1 MQLSLDGLEGN
12 WSSGMGQYGCSLFT
26 KAWYD
31 ALTPAQRERFINDAS
46 NPHHFTWH
54 ISTRYNWGEPWYAGF
69 RESQTIYRLKNQL
82 FYTRNLIP
90 RMLGWFSLRAET
102 TLEDAEW
109 LCARAAGY
117 DAGFALAT
125 SFDSKA
131 TQSSSGVSR
140 VEGKK
145 GEILDAIRQ
154 WETARQGGAFTER
167 LKPAPSGCEPRIP
180 PSRCGAGPVGSAPN
194 RSARAGGADQDRSG
208 NRCFNKE
215 GLACGRCGTDS

>member
-1 MQLSLDGLEGN
+1 MQLSFDGLEGN
-12 WSSGMGQYGCSLFT
+12 WASGMGQYGCSLFT

-31 ALTPAQRERFINDAS
+31 ALTPAQRGRSINDAS

-54 ISTRYNWGEPWYAGF
+54 IATRYNWGEPWYAGF
-69 RESQTIYRLKNQL
+69 RESQTLYRLKNQL

-131 TQSSSGVSR
+131 TQNSGGVIG
-140 VEGKK
+140 VDKK
-145 GEILDAIRQ
+145 KKEILEAIRQ
-154 WETARQGGAFTER
+154 WETARQGGAFPES
-167 LKPAPSGCEPRIP
+167 LKPALQDVSREFHLVAAGEGKWDLHPTSPPGPMVRI
-180 PSRCGAGPVGSAPN
+180 RV
-194 RSARAGGADQDRSG
+194 R
-208 NRCFNKE
+208 
-215 GLACGRCGTDS
+215 